1 MTTRDEDIRSLAAG
15 EITDA
20 EYRDRE
26 RRRLVENWPSTWGDD
41 LHIVIYGDLRLPDR
55 PIWYPEFEITLT
67 TRSYGEG
74 QTEPSALDL
83 GIVAEVKLKSKTWDE
98 LQAAVPRINTW
109 LGLIALQNLG
119 NFGLRWWSFLT
130 HLAGGGAMGVE
141 WGQPALPLISARL
154 ESLSPDSR
162 KHVERALYWI
172 REARPRIR
180 DDDRMSVL
188 RYFQHL
194 SNALEALVVAVN
206 IYCPLEDRSAD
217 RLERLNV
224 KFSELRSKESLA
236 VDDAEALASIVKWP
250 GSRIRTEHALR
261 VVLGYDPTKCNENL
275 AHIPKIVR
283 LRNQL
288 AHPALYPEAD
298 HSLRPFEDQARNL
311 KRIVWELAGF
321 LLGTHTLISGVGYV
335 PQQRPGLPCGNRE

>member
-1 MTTRDEDIRSLAAG
+1 MG
-15 EITDA
+15 EITDV
-20 EYRDRE
+20 EFRDRE

-41 LHIVIYGDLRLPDR
+41 LHIVICGDLRLPST
-55 PIWYPEFEITLT
+55 PVWYPDFEITLT

-74 QTEPSALDL
+74 QPGLSALDM
-83 GIVAEVKLKSKTWDE
+83 GIMAEVKLKSRTWDE

-130 HLAGGGAMGVE
+130 HWAGGGAIGVE
-141 WGQPALPLISARL
+141 WTQPALHLINARFL
-154 ESLSPDSR
+154 SLPSKSR
-162 KHVERALYWI
+162 EHVERALYWI

-194 SNALEALVVAVN
+194 SNALEALVTAVN
-206 IYCPLEDRSAD
+206 TYCPLEDRAAE
-217 RLERLNV
+217 RLERFNTR
-224 KFSELRSKESLA
+224 FADLRTRQWLTQE
-236 VDDAEALASIVKWP
+236 DAEALASIVRGP

-261 VVLGYDPTKCNENL
+261 VALGYDPVKCGEYL
-275 AHIPKIVR
+275 AHIPEIVR

-288 AHPALYPEAD
+288 AHPAFLPEAD
-298 HSLRPFEDQARNL
+298 HSLMEFEDQERNL

-335 PQQRPGLPCGNRE
+335 PQQPSGVPCGKQL